1 MLNSKKITLIIP
13 CKNEE
18 AALYWMLKNKP
29 SYIDEVIV
37 VDNESEDNTDTVAY
51 LLGTKVVYEPR
62 QIGGIGYGFA
72 HQTGMKLS
80 TGDIIVAMDGDG
92 TYPLTNIKDAIS
104 YLEKSN
110 SDFVSCSRFPLTNP
124 KAISFTRQIGVLL
137 LNFLV
142 GFLYK
147 YQIKDIL
154 SGMWIMKRGC
164 IEKLELSSG
173 GWNFSPEIKLAAIAH
188 PDIHFSE
195 CHIPHYERLNG
206 ISKQQIL
213 KTGFAHLR
221 FILKHRFIV
230 NKLVL
235 GQPTQSL
242 TDQLLNF
249 VKATLHL

>member
-1 MLNSKKITLIIP
+1 MLNNKKITLIIP

-29 SYIDEVIV
+29 LYIDEVIV
-37 VDNESEDNTDTVAY
+37 VDNGSKDNTDTVAY
-51 LLGTKVVYEPR
+51 ILGAKVVYEPR
-62 QIGGIGYGFA
+62 QVGGIGYGFA
-72 HQTGMKLS
+72 HQTGMKLA

-124 KAISFTRQIGVLL
+124 KAISFIRQVGIRL

-142 GFLYK
+142 GLLYK
-147 YQIKDIL
+147 FQIKDIL
-154 SGMWIMKRGC
+154 SGMWIMKRDC
-164 IEKLELSSG
+164 INKLDLSSG
-173 GWNFSPEIKLAAIAH
+173 EWNFSPEIKLAAIAH

-195 CHIPHYERLNG
+195 YHIPHYERLNG
-206 ISKQQIL
+206 LSKQQIL
-213 KTGFAHLR
+213 RTGLAHLR

-230 NKLVL
+230 NKLAF

-242 TDQLLNF
+242 TDQLRHF
-249 VKATLHL
+249 VRATLHL